1 MVSGL
6 IKTVNKAAIHKARRP
21 VYLNLFKIRL
31 PVMGLV
37 SLAHRASGI
46 LLFIA
51 IPFVIY
57 LLDLSVLSPEGFDSV
72 ISLLNQPY
80 VQLIEISLLWALTHH
95 FFAGIRFLLIDADI
109 GIEKKS
115 ARYSA
120 WIVLLAE
127 LLVVSAFI
135 YGLMR

>member
-57 LLDLSVLSPEGFDSV
+57 LLDLSVLSSEGFDSV

>member
-1 MVSGL
+1 MSL
-6 IKTVNKAAIHKARRP
+6 KKAVNKVVSKNKRP

-31 PVMGLV
+31 PVMGFV
-37 SLAHRASGI
+37 SLAHRASGV

-57 LLDLSVLSPEGFDSV
+57 LLDLSVISSEGFDRV
-72 ISLLNQPY
+72 MELLKQPY
-80 VQLIEISLLWALTHH
+80 VQLIEISLVWALAHH

-109 GIEKKS
+109 GVEIKP

-120 WIVLLAE
+120 WTVLLAE
-127 LLVVSAFI
+127 LLVVAAFI
-135 YGLMR
+135 CELTR